1 MSSLL
6 SAQKI
11 SIPLYYKMKDCKNG
25 MKKVVII
32 AEKDEEKAKQVIEKE
47 KNLSDEQ
54 KTVRLL
60 NTSWKSLNW
69 RESNRLTRDSQ
80 VTSASGSQELDF
92 FVFRDLRLKTALI
105 DWDLRDDNNNLI
117 TVEPKAVDSLPSDI
131 VFELLS
137 RYDKAVSVV
146 EEDEKKVT

>member
-80 VTSASGSQELDF
+80 VTSASGSQELDY